1 VKSAGCSFQE
11 TVDYVEKKRK
21 SIMIK
26 EVELSIEQVIEMLP
40 PNKMDAESIVKN
52 LLIYTKGKYDILP
65 DILLAMTPEQV
76 INFVY
81 IFSDKTLKIPEYR
94 LFSNSIRDIMI
105 FQAIQKDPQHK
116 TVKELAEKYELTV
129 QATLWIVEKVSS
141 KLEVPNPLK
150 N

>member
-1 VKSAGCSFQE
+1 ME
-11 TVDYVEKKRK
+11 
-21 SIMIK
+21 K

-40 PNKMDAESIVKN
+40 PNEVEAQSVIHD
-52 LLIYTKGKYDILP
+52 LLVYCKGKYDILP
-65 DILLAMTPEQV
+65 DILLAMTPEEV

-94 LFSNSIRDIMI
+94 LFSNSVRDIRI
-105 FQAIQKDPQHK
+105 FQAVKADPQHK

-141 KLEVPNPLK
+141 KLEQPNPLK